1 MKNSLF
7 LYLFFLFPGLLFAQI
22 IDDEANKCGIAD
34 LKTKAF
40 LLQEL
45 GDHWGY
51 GYDDLLNDLDIWDN
65 SGFVIVN
72 SIGKSTLGRE
82 MYELTIT
89 DNSIPDEDK
98 HRIYIHARTHP
109 GEVQSTWVTNEIIN
123 YLLGDEEFG
132 DSLKSSF
139 IFHITPMYNPDGVE
153 LEYPRENANGIDIES
168 NWGAAVPEDE
178 VLNLRAR
185 FAELMLEDKP
195 VEIALN
201 MHSAYACKRY
211 FVYHHP
217 NGTSTLYSNMEK
229 EFIGAVWSHFP
240 DGIEPYYYYVSWASG
255 TPDKYPESWWWMNH
269 AENVMALTYEDM
281 NCSSA
286 GSYDKTAFAIL
297 HGISDYLE
305 VVTSAGYSMPE
316 DISMDIRAYPNPFSD
331 QVFIEWNPDKD
342 LKSAYITDM
351 LGRLVYQLPA
361 GGAYNGKLSWNSID
375 RNGTKVS
382 RGIYFLNMIFE
393 DQIKSVKLVKQ

>member
-1 MKNSLF
+1 MKKFLF
-7 LYLFFLFPGLLFAQI
+7 LYLFLLFPILLSGQI
-22 IDDEANKCGIAD
+22 IDDEVNKCGIAD

-51 GYDDLLNDLDIWDN
+51 GYDDLLNDLDTWGN
-65 SGFVIVN
+65 SGFVLIN

-89 DNSIPDEDK
+89 DSSIPDEDK

-123 YLLGDEEFG
+123 YLLGDEEFS
-132 DSLKSSF
+132 DSLKSSC

-168 NWGAAVPEDE
+168 NWGAAAPEDE
-178 VLNLRAR
+178 VLNLRSR
-185 FAELMLEDKP
+185 FAELMLEENP

-211 FVYHHP
+211 FVYHHE

-229 EFIGAVWSHFP
+229 DFIGAVWSHFP
-240 DGIEPYYYYVSWASG
+240 DGFEPYTYYVSWRGG
-255 TPDKYPESWWWMNH
+255 TPDKYPESWWWMNY
-269 AENVMALTYEDM
+269 AEDVMALTYEDM

-286 GSYDKTAFAIL
+286 GSYDKTAYAIL
-297 HGISDYLE
+297 HGISDYLAI
-305 VVTSAGYSMPE
+305 VTSIGYSMTE

-331 QVFIEWNPDKD
+331 QVFIEWNPAKD
-342 LKSAYITDM
+342 LKSVYITDM

-361 GGAYNGKLSWNSID
+361 GGAYKGKLSWNSID
-375 RNGTKVS
+375 RNGRKVS
-382 RGIYFLNMIFE
+382 EGIYFLNMIFE
-393 DQIKSVKLVKQ
+393 DRIKSVKLVKQ